1 LPDIAYHWNKFHDRK
16 FDKVINIWGA
26 DHHGYVPRLKLATTL
41 IGYPGQLEIL
51 LMQMVRLIKD
61 GKEYRMSKRK
71 GVYVLL
77 EELVNEVGLD
87 VARFFF

>member
-1 LPDIAYHWNKFHDRK
+1 
-16 FDKVINIWGA
+16 
-26 DHHGYVPRLKLATTL
+26 L

-87 VARFFF
+87 VASIFLFNAC